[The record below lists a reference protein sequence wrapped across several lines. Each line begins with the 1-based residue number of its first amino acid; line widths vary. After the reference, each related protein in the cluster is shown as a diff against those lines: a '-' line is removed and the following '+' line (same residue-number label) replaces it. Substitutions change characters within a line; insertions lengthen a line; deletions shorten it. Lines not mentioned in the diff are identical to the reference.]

1 MILVSICWKVLGLL
15 LIMNIALYL
24 HYVWH
29 DLGNELQGLENCEF
43 AGTAPRKGDIK
54 ICNILLEFS
63 PKLLFII
70 L

>member
-1 MILVSICWKVLGLL
+1 
-15 LIMNIALYL
+15 MNIALYL

-29 DLGNELQGLENCEF
+29 DLGNELQGSENCEL

-54 ICNILLEFS
+54 IGNILLEFS